1 MRFEFLALLGAVA
14 SSSAAVIAPRNTTSS
29 SSDLP
34 QVSLNYST
42 IRAYETG
49 STSAGNYYVFKNI
62 RYAAPPVGDL
72 RWAAPQ
78 DPVQEDSVNNG
89 TWSNT
94 TGTSGCAEGED
105 CLFLDVYVP
114 ESALN
119 SDQKLPVL
127 FWNYGGGWTGGSKEE
142 NTPEGLLEVSNNSL
156 IFVSYNYR
164 LGIFGVLNGPTLQ
177 RAGGVSNVAIY
188 DARKALEWVD
198 TYIGNFG
205 GDSDEVT
212 NWGFSAGGSQVVAA
226 LTAFGGNKWTPTFKR
241 AVVNSPGW
249 VPGAGHARAEQYLQ
263 NVTELVGGCPTNTSD
278 TISCLRNVS
287 FDTLLEASENITS
300 TYNYQMQPRADGV
313 VLPDTSEYLLSIG
326 QFHKDV
332 QVLLGHSAHESN
344 SQATS
349 DVDDDA
355 SYRAMFKTI
364 FPSITDWAI
373 DQIEDLY
380 PASDYSSQGLRF
392 SAAKQHY
399 DIPGKLLPLTNAYG
413 NQTYNYVNYL
423 GTATHG
429 SDQTYWWYSN
439 SSSTS
444 DDSSSS
450 STSSIARRD
459 NSTSTASGSYNS
471 TTSSSSSNS
480 TDSSSP
486 SAGGGSAGGGGMDS
500 SLTTDETLVALQMQ
514 RYLVSFV
521 LTGDPNTYASG
532 STGNLSTIDSWPL
545 YGSED
550 QVVEFQPSG
559 AGFNITG
566 DELDSAQVVFWNK
579 ALWY

>member
-1 MRFEFLALLGAVA
+1 MIFKSLALLGAVA
-14 SSSAAVIAPRNTTSS
+14 SSATAAIIAPRNTTTS
-29 SSDLP
+29 SSDFP
-34 QVSLNYST
+34 QVALNYST
-42 IRAYETG
+42 VQAYETG
-49 STSAGNYYVFKNI
+49 TTSAGNYYVFKNI

-78 DPVQEDSVNNG
+78 DPVQETAVNNG
-89 TWSNT
+89 TTGNT
-94 TGTSGCAEGED
+94 CSDAED

-127 FWNYGGGWTGGSKEE
+127 FWNYGGGWTGGSKDDE
-142 NTPEGLLEVSNNSL
+142 TPEGLLEMSNNSF

-177 RAGGVSNVAIY
+177 RSGGISNVAIY
-188 DARKALEWVD
+188 DAHKALEWVD
-198 TYIGNFG
+198 TYIGSFG

-241 AVVNSPGW
+241 AVINSPGW
-249 VPGAGHARAEQYLQ
+249 VPGAGHAQAEQYLQ

-278 TISCLRNVS
+278 TISCLKNVD
-287 FDTLLEASENITS
+287 FETLLEASENITS
-300 TYNYQMQPRADGV
+300 TFNYQMQPRADGV

-332 QVLLGHSAHESN
+332 QVFLGHSAHESN
-344 SQATS
+344 SQETS
-349 DVDDDA
+349 GVDDDA

-373 DQIEDLY
+373 DQIEELY

-399 DIPGKLLPLTNAYG
+399 DIPGKLLPLTNAFG

-429 SDQTYWWYSN
+429 SDQTYWWYANSN
-439 SSSTS
+439 TTSTS
-444 DDSSSS
+444 EDSSSS
-450 STSSIARRD
+450 DSSSSSIARRD
-459 NSTSTASGSYNS
+459 TNSTSTASSSSKS
-471 TTSSSSSNS
+471 TTSSSSNS
-480 TDSSSP
+480 TASSS
-486 SAGGGSAGGGGMDS
+486 SSATGMGGAAGGMSTELS
-500 SLTTDETLVALQMQ
+500 TDEILVAQQMQ

-532 STGNLSTIDSWPL
+532 GSGNISYVDSWPL
-545 YGSED
+545 YGSE
-550 QVVEFQPSG
+550 QKVLEFQPS
-559 AGFNITG
+559 AVGFNITG
-566 DELDSAQVVFWNK
+566 DELDSPQVVFWNK